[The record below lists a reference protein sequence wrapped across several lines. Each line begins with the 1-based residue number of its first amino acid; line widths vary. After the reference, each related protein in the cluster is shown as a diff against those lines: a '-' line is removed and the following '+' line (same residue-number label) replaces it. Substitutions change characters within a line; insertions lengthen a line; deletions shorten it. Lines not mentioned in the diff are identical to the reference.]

1 MLALIEREKVERAR
15 KEELRLARLG
25 LLEQEQMKLLEKESR
40 MKEKERLNL
49 ENKMMEEKKS
59 LELLVEKM
67 LRKNYELQKAKQ
79 KVDV

>member
-49 ENKMMEEKKS
+49 ENKMMEEKK
-59 LELLVEKM
+59 
-67 LRKNYELQKAKQ
+67 
-79 KVDV
+79 